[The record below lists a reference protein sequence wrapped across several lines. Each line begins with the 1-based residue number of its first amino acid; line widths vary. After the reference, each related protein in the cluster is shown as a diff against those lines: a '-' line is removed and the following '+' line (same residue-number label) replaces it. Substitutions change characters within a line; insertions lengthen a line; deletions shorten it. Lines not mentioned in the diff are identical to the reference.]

1 MTQVVPVEGGAPLVE
16 TTSSALGGL
25 VNNKE
30 IEYLPLNGRNYV
42 DLSLLQA
49 GVTKRQNSTRTNGL
63 GGMTGTVYSSNG
75 APVISNNFFLDG
87 T

>member
-25 VNNKE
+25 VNHKE
-30 IEYLPLNGRNYV
+30 IEDLPLNGRNCI
-42 DLSLLQA
+42 DLALLQA
-49 GVTKRQNSTRTNGL
+49 RVTNSQNTTLTNGL
-63 GGMTGTVYSSNG
+63 GGMTGTVHSSNG
-75 APVISNNFFLDG
+75 APVISNNSLSDG